1 MSARESSEAFAVVLG
16 PVIALVNQQLIYMAN
31 MWTCGRNMQHAAHV
45 IPAFCLIVTIGGCI
59 TSYRRWRA
67 TGGGAGDE
75 RAAEE
80 TRVRFLAMT
89 AMALG
94 VFSSLVIIAQ
104 WAAIF
109 AFDPCMRA

>member
-1 MSARESSEAFAVVLG
+1 MSARESSEAFAIVLA
-16 PVIALVNQQLIYMAN
+16 PTTALANQQLIYMAN

-45 IPAFCLIVTIGGCI
+45 IPALCLVVLAGSFIM
-59 TSYRRWRA
+59 SLRRYKAVGR
-67 TGGGAGDE
+67 GVEDE

-80 TRVRFLAMT
+80 TRVRFLSIVGMG
-89 AMALG
+89 MD
-94 VFSSLVIIAQ
+94 VFSAAVVIAQ

>member
-1 MSARESSEAFAVVLG
+1 MSARESSEAFAGVLG
-16 PVIALVNQQLIYMAN
+16 PIIALVNQQLIYMAN
-31 MWTCGRNMQHAAHV
+31 MWTCGRNMQHAAHA
-45 IPAFCLIVTIGGCI
+45 IPALCLIVTISLGVN
-59 TSYRRWRA
+59 SYRRWRA

-80 TRVRFLAMT
+80 TRVRFLAMIGI
-89 AMALG
+89 ALSI
-94 VFSSLVIIAQ
+94 FSSLVIVAQ

>member
-1 MSARESSEAFAVVLG
+1 MSARESSEAFAVVLT
-16 PVIALVNQQLIYMAN
+16 PTVALINQQLIYMAN

-45 IPAFCLIVTIGGCI
+45 IPALCLLVTVGAGIG
-59 TSYRRWRA
+59 SYRRWRS

-80 TRVRFLAMT
+80 TRARFLSITGMG
-89 AMALG
+89 LS

-109 AFDPCMRA
+109 TFDPCMRG